1 MARDFLFEL
10 LCEELP
16 PKSLLTLAKALATG
30 VSDALNKAG
39 LHFAQAQYHASPR
52 RLALVIK
59 QLDEETRAET
69 IERLGPSVKHA
80 FDKDGNPTK
89 AAMGF
94 AKGLKVEVSDLSR
107 HKTDKGEWLSFNIN
121 KPPQKTIELL
131 PAFVEKALQA
141 LPIPKPMHWGDLKTL
156 FVRPVHNALMLFGE
170 EVVPGSVLGLTTTN
184 ETKGHRFHAPETITI
199 KQADDYV
206 DNLRKAYVLVDNAE
220 RLRTIKAQCEEKALS
235 IDATAHL
242 DDDLLNEVSA
252 LVEWP
257 HALVVPFDKRF
268 LDVPRE
274 VLVTSMAEHQKCF
287 ALSDSSGNLL
297 PSFITVSNIDSK
309 DEAQVIA
316 GNEKVMRARLSD
328 AEFFFSKDKETTLAS
343 KAEKLSAMLFQKK
356 LGSLQDKVDRVKNIA
371 RVLAKPLAVNGDL
384 VTRAVQ
390 LAKADLVSL
399 MVFEFPALEG
409 EMGAE
414 YAKFDGEDDS
424 VCLAIKEQYLPRFSG
439 DELPSSSMGL
449 ILSLAD
455 RIDTLVGIFAIGE
468 KPSGVKDPFKC
479 RRHALAIVRLL
490 LEAPATIGL
499 DELITQSVSAY
510 DGILDAGKA
519 EGEVKAFILER
530 LKGYFLQLDITHD
543 VFESVLA
550 VEANDLQE
558 MKRRIDALTTFRQ
571 GEHAADLAAAFKR
584 IGKLLDK
591 ASIAVEAK
599 VDAELFSEEA
609 EKSLHQSLQAVE
621 ERIQPLLTEGE
632 YTSVLTALSELKPAV
647 DAFFETVM
655 VMAEDEKV
663 KQNRLHL
670 LFYCQ
675 QLFFKVADIAKLEV

>member
-16 PKSLLTLAKALATG
+16 PKSLLTLSKALATG
-30 VSDALNKAG
+30 VSEALNKAG
-39 LHFAQAQYHASPR
+39 LHFAQSIYHASPR

-59 QLDEETRAET
+59 QLDEETGAET

-80 FDKDGNPTK
+80 FDDSGNPTK
-89 AAMGF
+89 AALGF

-107 HKTDKGEWLSFNIN
+107 HKTDKGEWLSFHIN

-141 LPIPKPMHWGDLKTL
+141 LPIPKPMHWGELKTL

-170 EVVPGSVLGLTTTN
+170 EVVPGSVLGLNTTN
-184 ETKGHRFHAPETITI
+184 ETKGHRFHAPETIAI
-199 KQADDYV
+199 KHADDYV
-206 DNLRKAYVLVDNAE
+206 ESLRKAYVLVDNAE
-220 RLRTIKAQCEEKALS
+220 RQRTIKSQCENKAAS
-235 IDATAHL
+235 IEANVHL
-242 DDDLLNEVSA
+242 DEDLLNEVSA

-287 ALSDSSGNLL
+287 ALSGKDGELL
-297 PSFITVSNIDSK
+297 PSFITVSNIDSTN
-309 DEAQVIA
+309 EAQVIA

-356 LGSLQDKVDRVKNIA
+356 LGSLQDKVDRVAVIA
-371 RVLAKPLAVNGDL
+371 RSLARPLAVNEDL

-414 YAKFDGEDDS
+414 YAKFDGEEES

-439 DELPSSSMGL
+439 DLLPQSDMGL

-499 DELITQSVSAY
+499 DTLIADSVSAY
-510 DGILDAGKA
+510 EGLLDATKA
-519 EGEVKAFILER
+519 EGDVKTFILER
-530 LKGYFLQLDITHD
+530 LKGYFLQQDVTFD
-543 VFESVLA
+543 VFEAVLA
-550 VEANDLQE
+550 VESSDLQE

-571 GEHAADLAAAFKR
+571 SEHAADLAAAFKR

-591 ASIAVEAK
+591 ASLSGEAR
-599 VDAELFSEEA
+599 VDASLFSEAA
-609 EKSLHQSLQAVE
+609 ESSLHKRLLALDE
-621 ERIQPLLTEGE
+621 TIQPLLAANE
-632 YTSVLTALSELKPAV
+632 YGKVLTTLSELKPEV

-675 QLFFKVADIAKLEV
+675 QLFFKVADIAKLEA